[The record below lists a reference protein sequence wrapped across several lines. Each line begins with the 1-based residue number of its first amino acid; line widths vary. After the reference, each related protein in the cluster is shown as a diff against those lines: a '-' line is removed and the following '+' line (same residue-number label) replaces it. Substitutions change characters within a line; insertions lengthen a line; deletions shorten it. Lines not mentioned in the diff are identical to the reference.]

1 MEGKYRNVIM
11 RPAVGGFII
20 CYDEYGHKS
29 RDEFEGMAFI
39 GKREIV
45 VEDPKEAIEKLMD
58 FYEMTIVEEPI
69 FNGEDTA
76 LGGA

>member
-1 MEGKYRNVIM
+1 MEGKIRDLKL
-11 RPAVGGFII
+11 RPAIGGFII

-39 GKREIV
+39 GRKEVV
-45 VEDPKEAIEKLMD
+45 VEDPEEAMAMLMSLH
-58 FYEMTIVEEPI
+58 ESTGSEEI
-69 FNGEDTA
+69 INGEDSA

>member
-1 MEGKYRNVIM
+1 
-11 RPAVGGFII
+11 
-20 CYDEYGHKS
+20 
-29 RDEFEGMAFI
+29 MAFV